1 MMLRLYALA
10 IALVT
15 GVLGALGLRWAG
27 GRAERVKRERDD
39 AKGYR
44 DARERTD
51 DAVDGLSDDPGVL
64 RDWLRDR
71 GQRKP

>member
-1 MMLRLYALA
+1 MIRLYALA

-39 AKGYR
+39 AVAYR
-44 DARERTD
+44 KTRERVEDATD
-51 DAVDGLSDDPGVL
+51 DLGDDPDVL
-64 RDWLRDR
+64 REWLRER